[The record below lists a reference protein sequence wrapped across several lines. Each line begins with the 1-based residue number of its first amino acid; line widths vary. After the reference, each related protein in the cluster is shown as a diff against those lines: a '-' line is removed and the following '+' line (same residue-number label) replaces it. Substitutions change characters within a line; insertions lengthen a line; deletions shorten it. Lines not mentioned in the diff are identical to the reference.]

1 MITDK
6 DAKKVKEL
14 ADLREEYEKTQR
26 LLNEGKNE
34 KLQKHLQDLQ
44 NKYLVERMVY
54 NTANPNPPRSLEEN
68 ASNCMRFLQSLMI
81 AKSTEK

>member
-34 KLQKHLQDLQ
+34 ELDHSQ
-44 NKYLVERMVY
+44 
-54 NTANPNPPRSLEEN
+54 
-68 ASNCMRFLQSLMI
+68 
-81 AKSTEK
+81 

>member
-34 KLQKHLQDLQ
+34 ELQKHLQDLQ

-54 NTANPNPPRSLEEN
+54 NVYGKIEMQKKGS
-68 ASNCMRFLQSLMI
+68 
-81 AKSTEK
+81 KSA

>member
-34 KLQKHLQDLQ
+34 ELQKHLQD
-44 NKYLVERMVY
+44 
-54 NTANPNPPRSLEEN
+54 
-68 ASNCMRFLQSLMI
+68 
-81 AKSTEK
+81 

>member
-14 ADLREEYEKTQR
+14 ADLRKEYEKTQR
-26 LLNEGKNE
+26 LLNEGKTE
-34 KLQKHLQDLQ
+34 ELRKHLQDLQ

-54 NTANPNPPRSLEEN
+54 NTANSNPPRSLEEN
-68 ASNCMRFLQSLMI
+68 ASNCMSFWQSLMI
-81 AKSTEK
+81 AKSTED